1 MIARNTADNFS
12 ADVKRFEL
20 PLMEGRVVTDF
31 GSVSNANLP
40 TAQSLEALH
49 KDAYN
54 EGFELGRRAGIEK
67 GAEEVAE
74 KRALLEQLMAA
85 LATPFKELDA
95 AVVNSVS
102 ELAIL
107 VAKHLVRRE
116 LKVDPGEIVAI
127 VRETMAELPV
137 AARNPRIRMHPED
150 IDTIE
155 DALSMRDTSRS
166 WQLVPDPLMTR
177 GGCVVESDAS
187 RIDATVEA
195 RLAAI
200 ASKMFGGNRGSD
212 NVG

>member
-1 MIARNTADNFS
+1 MIDRVTTENS
-12 ADVKRFEL
+12 AGDVKRFEL

-31 GSVSNANLP
+31 GSISNASLP

-49 KDAYN
+49 KAAYD

-67 GAEEVAE
+67 GAEEITE
-74 KRALLEQLMAA
+74 KGALFEQLMEA
-85 LATPFKELDA
+85 LATPFEELDE
-95 AVVNSVS
+95 AVVRSVS

-116 LKVDPGEIVAI
+116 LKADPGEIVAI
-127 VRETMAELPV
+127 VRETMSELPV

-155 DALSMRDTSRS
+155 QALSMRDTSRS
-166 WQLVPDPLMTR
+166 WQFVPDPLMTR

-200 ASKMFGGNRGSD
+200 VSKMFGGERGSD
-212 NVG
+212 HAG